1 MITARVTSPPQPQR
15 GMKIEVTR
23 PGGRIVR
30 TLWLRGVPKGET
42 VSLSLPRALFADHP
56 GRWHARFVVQRS
68 VRSAI
73 SFVVV
78 PASP

>member
-1 MITARVTSPPQPQR
+1 
-15 GMKIEVTR
+15 VTR

-30 TLWLRGVPKGET
+30 TLWVGATPKGET
-42 VSLSLPRALFADHP
+42 VSLSLPKGVIAGHP
-56 GRWHARFVVQRS
+56 GTWHARFVVQRS